1 MKKST
6 LLSLATVGTIVAT
19 SIGTFAA
26 WDVTEA
32 TSNGTLGTVN
42 RVVVT
47 SDADSVS
54 YTATRTLNDVPVYTG
69 SASYDLTTAKG
80 VVEDGKAQLDLAVV
94 VKADGEIINTGYTLS
109 VKRQGAS
116 SDLTLT
122 SGKYTDSAATLD
134 ANNKYD
140 ITVTLMDDAD
150 GQKLVGKALTVEVTG
165 TLSEKTA

>member
-19 SIGTFAA
+19 SIGTFAL

-32 TSNGTLGTVN
+32 TSEGTLGTVN

-47 SDADSVS
+47 SDASPVA
-54 YTATRTLNDVPVYTG
+54 YTATRTLNNAPVYTG
-69 SASYDLTTAKG
+69 SASYDLSSADG
-80 VVEDGKAQLDLAVV
+80 VVDASKAQLDLEVV
-94 VKADGEIINTGYTLS
+94 VKAGGDIITSGYTLN

-122 SGKYTDSAATLD
+122 SGKYTDTAATLD
-134 ANNKYD
+134 VDNKYD